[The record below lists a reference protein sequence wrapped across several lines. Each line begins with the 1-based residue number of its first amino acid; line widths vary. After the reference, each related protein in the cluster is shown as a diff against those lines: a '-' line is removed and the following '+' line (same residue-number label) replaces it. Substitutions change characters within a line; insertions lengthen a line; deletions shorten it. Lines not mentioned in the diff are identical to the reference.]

1 MSRGRGQPP
10 KITPER
16 YGELLGYLATGL
28 SVSAT
33 ARKLGVSRATLYNLA
48 ERDEQMGAA
57 MQRAQEAARDAA
69 RVAHKP
75 SESCYVNNGCRTTE
89 CTAAAT
95 EARLRRKLTMRDAAD
110 ARVGRTRT
118 ETGRAAYLA
127 PGPQIQRTEHEL
139 VVDGQR
145 VNVYA
150 LLDDGDTP
158 LADTA

>member
-10 KITPER
+10 KIGPER

-28 SVSAT
+28 SMPAT
-33 ARKLGVSRATLYNLA
+33 AKKLGVSRATLYNLA

-57 MQRAQEAARDAA
+57 MQRARAAAKS
-69 RVAHKP
+69 VHTP
-75 SESCYVNNGCRTTE
+75 SESCYANNECRTPE

-95 EARLRRKLTMRDAAD
+95 EARKRRKYAVRDAAD
-110 ARVGRTRT
+110 ARLGRTRT

-127 PGPQIQRTEHEL
+127 PAPQPQRTPHEL
-139 VVDGQR
+139 LVDGKR

-150 LLDDGDTP
+150 LLDEGDTP